1 MYVLKPEMAEELQET
16 RSKIYQI
23 SPESLNDCKY
33 IATIGDICTI
43 RVFEDIREPNLCIV
57 DMKTKRNIALNS
69 KQKKQ
74 IKKIGEKSIHVQNKA
89 GTISD
94 ELWKSI
100 KDNISNDINTQI
112 IVDGEEDLATLAV
125 ISMVQL
131 GAKVIYGMPNR
142 GMVVVDVNQ
151 QEKKRADSLLRRML
165 VE

>member
-1 MYVLKPEMAEELQET
+1 MYILKPEMAEELRET
-16 RSKIYQI
+16 KHKIYQE
-23 SPESLNDCKY
+23 SPNSLTDSKY

-43 RVFEDIREPNLCIV
+43 RVFEEIREPNLCIV
-57 DMKTKRNIALNS
+57 DMKTKRNIALHS
-69 KQKKQ
+69 RQKKQ
-74 IKKIGEKSIHVQNKA
+74 ISKIGEKTVHVQNKA

-100 KDNISNDINTQI
+100 KDNISTNLNTKI
-112 IVDGEEDLATLAV
+112 VVDGEEDLATLAV

-151 QEKKRADSLLRRML
+151 QEKKRANSLLRRML

>member
-1 MYVLKPEMAEELQET
+1 MYILKPEMAEELRET
-16 RSKIYQI
+16 KSKIYQL
-23 SPESLNDCKY
+23 SPESLIDCEY

-74 IKKIGEKSIHVQNKA
+74 IKEIGGKSVHVQNKP

-100 KDNISNDINTQI
+100 KDNISNDINTKI